1 MPNHHFLYQPL
12 VRFLLA
18 LVLSVII
25 AKPLELRIFKTEI
38 DSILYN
44 EKRDEA
50 IRIEASFDLKTK
62 KINERI
68 AGIKTKTESLFN
80 TRERLFQEYRCAC
93 EGACGTVKVARGT
106 ECEKKEAEYRQ
117 ADQEFQALKTENDRL
132 IDAALTD
139 VSTVDQQKQVAL
151 SQWSSTR
158 SDGLMARLEA
168 SGKLPILPG
177 LSIFLFILMLV
188 IAPALLKMLKQ
199 IC

>member
-18 LVLSVII
+18 MVLSVVI
-25 AKPLELRIFKTEI
+25 AKPLELSIFKPEI
-38 DSILYN
+38 DSILFH
-44 EKRDEA
+44 EKRDKA
-50 IRIEASFDLKTK
+50 ILIEASFDLKTK

-68 AGIKTKTESLFN
+68 AGFKTETESLFN
-80 TRERLFQEYRCAC
+80 IRERLFQEYRCSC
-93 EGACGTVKVARGT
+93 EGACGTGKVARRT
-106 ECEKKEAEYRQ
+106 ECERKEAEYRQ

-132 IDAALTD
+132 IAAAHSDA
-139 VSTVDQQKQVAL
+139 STVDQQKQAAL
-151 SQWSSTR
+151 LQWSSTR

-177 LSIFLFILMLV
+177 MSIFLLTLMLV
-188 IAPALLKMLKQ
+188 LAPVLLKMLKQ